1 MKRTDNFSKF
11 AARKSN
17 AAIKEEFRQE
27 KKKFKKERSEAI
39 EKKKLEFRKAAA
51 EDKDVSKNRS
61 ESSDLRPAITVR
73 KQDKTMPLNK
83 YVAHCG
89 ICSRRDAVP
98 LIKEGKMRVN
108 DVVIL
113 EPGFKVN
120 PNDVVSFG
128 GKKIVP
134 EKNLVYILLNKPKD
148 YITTLDDPEGR
159 KTVLDLLRGV
169 TAERIFPIGRLDRNT
184 TGVLLLTNDGDLTQK
199 LSHPSHEVRKIYE
212 VKLDK
217 PLGKLDFERI
227 LIGLDLED
235 GFVNPPWD
243 PTGEYSMPWQAGMAG
258 IAYNIDVTGREIK
271 SVADLFAPE
280 FKGKIGMLTEM
291 RDTIGLICMSLGI
304 DPSKI
309 TSFEDAAPA
318 FEKLAQAKA
327 DGQIRAFTG
336 NDYTDDLV
344 SGNFAACVGWS
355 GDVLQLGKDSPN
367 VRFVIPEEGGTRWC
381 DTMILPK
388 GVKNSVAAAKWMNF
402 CYDPV
407 QAAQITQ
414 YVQYLSPVKGV
425 RDELAKLDPELAEN
439 PLLFPD
445 DAANARLRAFA
456 TLSEDVEA
464 KFDEEFSAIT
474 GA

>member
-1 MKRTDNFSKF
+1 
-11 AARKSN
+11 
-17 AAIKEEFRQE
+17 
-27 KKKFKKERSEAI
+27 
-39 EKKKLEFRKAAA
+39 
-51 EDKDVSKNRS
+51 
-61 ESSDLRPAITVR
+61 
-73 KQDKTMPLNK
+73 
-83 YVAHCG
+83 
-89 ICSRRDAVP
+89 
-98 LIKEGKMRVN
+98 
-108 DVVIL
+108 
-113 EPGFKVN
+113 
-120 PNDVVSFG
+120 
-128 GKKIVP
+128 
-134 EKNLVYILLNKPKD
+134 
-148 YITTLDDPEGR
+148 
-159 KTVLDLLRGV
+159 
-169 TAERIFPIGRLDRNT
+169 
-184 TGVLLLTNDGDLTQK
+184 
-199 LSHPSHEVRKIYE
+199 
-212 VKLDK
+212 
-217 PLGKLDFERI
+217 
-227 LIGLDLED
+227 
-235 GFVNPPWD
+235 
-243 PTGEYSMPWQAGMAG
+243 
-258 IAYNIDVTGREIK
+258 
-271 SVADLFAPE
+271 
-280 FKGKIGMLTEM
+280 MLTEM

-318 FEKLAQAKA
+318 FEKLAQAKN

-367 VRFVIPEEGGTRWC
+367 VRFVIPEEGGTSWC

-388 GVKNSVAAAKWMNF
+388 GVPNASAAAKFMNF

-445 DAANARLRAFA
+445 DATNARLRSFA

>member
-1 MKRTDNFSKF
+1 
-11 AARKSN
+11 
-17 AAIKEEFRQE
+17 
-27 KKKFKKERSEAI
+27 
-39 EKKKLEFRKAAA
+39 
-51 EDKDVSKNRS
+51 
-61 ESSDLRPAITVR
+61 
-73 KQDKTMPLNK
+73 
-83 YVAHCG
+83 
-89 ICSRRDAVP
+89 
-98 LIKEGKMRVN
+98 
-108 DVVIL
+108 
-113 EPGFKVN
+113 
-120 PNDVVSFG
+120 
-128 GKKIVP
+128 
-134 EKNLVYILLNKPKD
+134 
-148 YITTLDDPEGR
+148 
-159 KTVLDLLRGV
+159 
-169 TAERIFPIGRLDRNT
+169 
-184 TGVLLLTNDGDLTQK
+184 
-199 LSHPSHEVRKIYE
+199 
-212 VKLDK
+212 
-217 PLGKLDFERI
+217 
-227 LIGLDLED
+227 
-235 GFVNPPWD
+235 
-243 PTGEYSMPWQAGMAG
+243 MPWQAGTAG

-271 SVADLFAPE
+271 SVADLFDPE

-309 TSFEDAAPA
+309 ASFEDAAPA
-318 FEKLAQAKA
+318 FEKLAQAKN

-367 VRFVIPEEGGTRWC
+367 VRFVIPEEGGTSWC

-388 GVKNSVAAAKWMNF
+388 GVPNASAAAKFMNF

-439 PLLFPD
+439 TLLFPD
-445 DAANARLRAFA
+445 DATKARLRSFA